1 MRVHISFSVDLD
13 EVPKRVAQFVEEAG
27 ASLQEVG
34 DSIEDILSRIGSE
47 DYIKSVE
54 EVAKL
59 RDLLASVDFK
69 LEDCMNILDGY
80 TKALVEMPKRE
91 RESRQSSPPTP
102 EQMAWATQQIKE
114 LQEKKDELD
123 VNDEESG

>member
-1 MRVHISFSVDLD
+1 MRVNISFSVDLD

-91 RESRQSSPPTP
+91 RESQQSSPPTP

-123 VNDEESG
+123 FNDEESG

>member
-1 MRVHISFSVDLD
+1 MRVNISFYVDLD

>member
-1 MRVHISFSVDLD
+1 MRVNISFSVDLD

-91 RESRQSSPPTP
+91 RESRKSSPPTP

>member
-1 MRVHISFSVDLD
+1 MRVNISFSVDLD